1 MSQPRA
7 VDAGWARLAEYD
19 QAYGSWRQRWL
30 STPQQEIGA
39 GDDSTCVTAAGAA
52 DMKPARRT
60 VEKIGE
66 GDHSTS
72 VTATGAANTMPARR
86 TTETAPILDESPT
99 TDTVA
104 WPAAEKSPAQMR
116 CQMVQTEDSTLAE
129 STRVQA
135 AFMIQRAATRQHA
148 SRQQREGTNS
158 CPPVLGP
165 TDAGASSSEA
175 LANSPAR
182 RPAKPFGTLVSEQCE
197 EQQKQWSLLQDE
209 RRALQDKQEQLA
221 TSAHQKLLAEQ
232 ERSINEQRSQH
243 QLLLNEQH
251 QVR

>member
-1 MSQPRA
+1 
-7 VDAGWARLAEYD
+7 
-19 QAYGSWRQRWL
+19 
-30 STPQQEIGA
+30 
-39 GDDSTCVTAAGAA
+39 
-52 DMKPARRT
+52 
-60 VEKIGE
+60 
-66 GDHSTS
+66 
-72 VTATGAANTMPARR
+72 MPARR
-86 TTETAPILDESPT
+86 TTETAPILDESQT

-104 WPAAEKSPAQMR
+104 WPAAEKRPTQMR

-148 SRQQREGTNS
+148 SRQQREADSGTTS

-165 TDAGASSSEA
+165 ADAGASSSEA

-209 RRALQDKQEQLA
+209 QRALQDKQEQLA
-221 TSAHQKLLAEQ
+221 ASAHQKLLAEQ